1 LFNGIYAYF
10 CRKVKLFLNV
20 MKAFSFQKPLEW
32 VSSLLARF
40 EDQLPVKTGPLKN
53 QSRLL
58 LEQSRACLVNVSKL
72 KFSMVVG
79 GLIRVLQTVNSMKT
93 SAEQDLFDSQCFI
106 LDTLERCLAG
116 PQDVSSRIDE
126 ANNVKIIIHEMCQ
139 FIQLSSDSN
148 QAIQLKEKASKVIYN
163 LSLSS
168 FNVIF
173 NRIVAKLKAVSC
185 EPSAVSVPSDLMT
198 SSSDNVDIELMQ
210 YIHFDLKSLIKLL
223 REISYHKPFKKE
235 NNQILFRSLENVIW
249 NWMDTYPDQFHNLQV
264 EQNNELNDCCDRLF
278 DQLDTYGAESSKK
291 KAIVWPLQM
300 MLLILCPKV
309 LEEIHHIS
317 CGAPCPIRLLKK
329 KVFFDSI
336 KKTMSQG
343 HSHTCKHH
351 LLSSACIAGVK
362 LCKAAIY
369 VNVVDSA
376 NVFFALLQLII
387 TDLKSYLFNPIKPL
401 FKNPSSAQELD
412 VMIDCFVALF
422 RLSYNNEVFRIC
434 LNAHTVV
441 PHQLVLVMALYRIAV
456 QARLPWWPKI
466 DLVYSRSGELLQ
478 MFNETLSRVCQGASV
493 VGCML
498 STAPTQQSSHGQA
511 STTHMPLRVTHSLH
525 RMTGKLKEKSLTGSQ
540 ASSTGGAGGGA
551 GGGGCVGGCT
561 VASAASVSSLT
572 GNASNSSVEDGC
584 QQLLFWL
591 IRLMCIEPTLFLHH
605 SPESSTL
612 APSSSTAELISGLV
626 NLVGNSNQMPELAQE
641 AMEAILC
648 LHHPENIRMWH
659 PDSTFT
665 TVQSLWYI
673 SSQLLF
679 YICQKLLQFQLAN
692 FSETLR
698 WLRQLLVYRNL
709 YLLSNREIANYG
721 SSEQLC
727 KQAAQKLE
735 TVCFVYLWSLDNDTA
750 ITALSVFRILCEEAE
765 IRCSGDEL
773 PVEYADHAELASAT
787 NLQTVGRVVLQKSI
801 NSYLKKLLIPSAGC
815 CEAWEATYRYWEALT
830 KFLKAYPKSKQE
842 DSYQVVENLIK
853 QLVSQ
858 KLGRSSEQEFEM
870 TVKLWAN
877 MTGFLCSVGGVVIKS
892 CKNTTLYYD
901 SSGNLPPSAETS
913 DKSTTAAASDLSTS
927 TPDLFCSVNSFL
939 SQLLTLLLVQSD
951 KLEVAVVR
959 HIKELC
965 SYELHQLLIGH
976 FFEQIRTITDRFI
989 DNDDVIIICLRN
1001 TEFIEH
1007 VVYIMKNILLGCCK
1021 QNVRNVEISCIEP
1034 IMLNLC
1040 RYVHHLEVNCQ
1051 SVTIKGK
1058 ICQLIEVIMRNYEN
1072 IIFRSEIRFRNRLVD
1087 MIADWVICNN
1097 SPSASSCIAAVV
1109 GVGAF
1114 PSEASLPLRDFN
1126 TLCMVALGALMRD
1139 LPLQPNCPNL
1149 TTGQNNLQNTAV
1161 LNKSQLFQKH
1171 FSLFMNVLNDCA
1183 MNENT
1188 GAGDFDIDTVSR
1200 GDDTSSHPSVEDTS
1214 ASSVPHVTRGAGRVG
1229 VGAGATSVGR
1239 RFRETKTEQLRR
1251 ATILAMSNLL
1261 AANIDIGL
1269 VHAVGMAYHRDRR
1282 ARVAFV
1288 EVLTKILQ
1296 EGTEFETLNETV
1308 MADRFD
1314 ELVKL
1319 TTMIT
1324 VDGELPIVNAL
1335 ASVVQTEH
1343 MDELARVLT
1352 TLFSSKNLLHELLWK
1367 LFIKE
1372 VELAEAPTTLFR
1384 GNTVASKVMG
1394 YCFKLYGAKY
1404 LHSLL
1409 HDFVNATVEHSTS
1422 NYEID
1427 PSRLEADDNLAENTT
1442 NLMELVESILSLIVH
1457 SADRFPVQLKGM
1469 LNVLFY
1475 VVNAR
1480 FPNTGLLAV
1489 GMIVFL
1495 RFFNPAIVSPFEYGL
1510 TENYPNANVKR
1521 GLMLVSKILQQIAN
1535 QTISLK
1541 ESCLQ
1546 PFNAFIQSKFEPT
1559 RRFFMNIAVE
1569 FRFDADASSQYYM
1582 SYMNDTPTCA
1592 LHRLLWQYQ
1601 DKIGEFFTTMRSH
1614 DRVARRLA
1622 TLLAQLGPANGRA
1635 GSKQWTN
1642 VDLDSTRFEELMS
1655 RQSAADKDEYNSI
1668 KENNIFYQCGISRAS
1683 NPVFYFIANRFKV
1696 GEVNGNMLIYH
1707 VLMSLKSKR
1716 NEHFELVVDLTHA
1729 STENRFR
1736 TELLHKWFLVLSEAM
1751 QQNIIAAY
1759 ICNCNSWTRDY
1770 IRFHER
1776 LFRPLKANHKLYFL
1790 DHVHQLNDYIS
1801 PEWQRLPVSTL
1812 QIDEDVLTFNN
1823 ALKICHKNMKCS
1835 IKVGPTSLQITTLD
1849 RQKVLGHNVIL
1860 NDVYYASEIQEVCL
1874 VDDSSMT
1881 LTILNE
1887 CSPLTL
1893 MHADCEQIASAIVNL
1908 RTRYELSQPDQAVLH
1923 AKIRAKDVP
1932 GTLLNMALLNLGSTY
1947 ASLRTAAY
1955 NLLCALAAT
1964 FNFRIEG
1971 QLLETEGLLIPANN
1985 TIFIKNIS
1993 EKLAMNETHLTLE
2006 FLHECIQGF
2015 RQSPIDLKHLCLEYI
2030 TPWLGNLPR
2039 FCRVSG
2045 NDNSKRRA
2053 VSKVLDKLITL
2064 TIEEIEMYP
2073 SIQAKIWGSIGRLSE
2088 LLDIILDRFLKR
2100 SITGG
2105 FGSMPAEVMADTSV
2119 ALAAANTKLV
2129 SDILIGRLMQVLEKS
2144 CLNPQATLEEHI
2156 LWDDIAIL
2164 ARYLLFQSF
2173 NNCLDV
2179 ISHLPVLFHFVTVLV
2194 NTGPLALRAS
2204 IHGLVVNVIHS
2215 LCTCPSSFSET
2226 TKANLR
2232 LALTEFFLP
2241 KFYRLFGVSNL
2252 TVKSVAATAFRISPR
2267 MSLPIHCSGDYMA
2280 SGSIAP
2286 RQDRLTLPNLE
2297 TIADSLVDLLETCNQ
2312 DIKNRDLCNEWE
2324 KISYYFTMRFNP
2336 ALQSRALVV
2345 YSCLSKKTD
2354 ESVIKQLLNLLLQF
2368 VKRRDDCNLLSA
2380 VLMALRRLTPLL
2392 PSIHCTLLAR
2402 LFWISVIILQLEDA
2416 SLYEH
2421 GLALLEQILRSLD
2434 SLNVFEYE
2442 PFEKVMME
2450 ARPLL
2455 EWEFKAMDQQMGI
2468 SFKHNFHFAVVAYL
2482 LKGYRHP
2489 SQSVVSRTVR
2499 LFSLILGIV
2508 AKYTKRDRYEVTV
2521 ENVAYLV
2528 ALLPVSEEVRLRCPL
2543 RHSTLR
2549 ALSLCGPSENASNN
2563 DPTVGSFPSPA
2574 QADKLQPCSR
2584 RSALCIQRLQHS
2596 CDSLQTLAAA
2606 RSAATVGSG
2615 KLMRTVTGAGDTFS
2629 GQMWSPSSMTVVGF
2643 TGQRSRSLPLSGLS
2657 TCSLSLPNENG
2668 QEQQEQQQQQQQQ
2681 QQEQQE
2687 QQQQEYPDKSEQN
2700 CKDSNEDDRPSA
2712 ATTTTAAEKSTT
2724 KSEPTNE
2731 SEESKAQ
2738 QQRLSSNGKNGGQSS
2753 RTAFYENLLLD
2764 EDVLCEPSLQVLVLT
2779 VLGTL
2784 VRNYADENETRT
2796 LFEYLAEASLVFPK
2810 VFPVIHCLLDQR
2822 ITQVLQMSHDAAV
2835 LRAVLHII
2843 QNMIPSQE
2851 TTDTYQQQHLTLLQ
2865 SKKTKEEEFFF
2876 SHFDVTNYIYIFHI
2890 ILLCFAYFSRL
2901 RVWRLLALCRTI
2913 FFEGEH
2919 SLLLINYPQRG
2930 STAQLQIAPESLTCL
2945 ERLIG
2950 SLGEVHLQT
2959 PPPLSPFGTSEVGY
2973 FRQESFSGTSR
2984 ANSVTLERSA
2994 TSDG

>member
-1 LFNGIYAYF
+1 LLSNGIYIYF
-10 CRKVKLFLNV
+10 CRKLKLFLNV

-93 SAEQDLFDSQCFI
+93 SSEQDLFDSQCFI

-185 EPSAVSVPSDLMT
+185 EPSAVSVPSDLMA

-249 NWMDTYPDQFHNLQV
+249 NWMDTYPDEFHNLQV

-278 DQLDTYGAESSKK
+278 DQLDTYGAESSKR

-317 CGAPCPIRLLKK
+317 CGAPCPIRLVKK

-376 NVFFALLQLII
+376 NVFFALLQSII

-478 MFNETLSRVCQGASV
+478 MFNETLSRVCQGVSV
-493 VGCML
+493 VGCL
-498 STAPTQQSSHGQA
+498 LPTPSSTTCQPSSHGQT

-525 RMTGKLKEKSLTGSQ
+525 RMTGKLKEKSLAGSQ
-540 ASSTGGAGGGA
+540 PSATGGAGGGA

-572 GNASNSSVEDGC
+572 GNANSSSVEDGC

-605 SPESSTL
+605 GPESTSTV

-801 NSYLKKLLIPSAGC
+801 NSYLKKLIIPSAGC

-853 QLVSQ
+853 QLVNQ

-913 DKSTTAAASDLSTS
+913 DKSTTAAADDLSTS
-927 TPDLFCSVNSFL
+927 TPDLFCSVNNFL

-959 HIKELC
+959 HIKEIC

-989 DNDDVIIICLRN
+989 DNDDVIIICLKN

-1040 RYVHHLEVNCQ
+1040 RYVHNLEVNYQ

-1139 LPLQPNCPNL
+1139 LPLQPNCPPNL
-1149 TTGQNNLQNTAV
+1149 TTGQTNVQNTAM

-1171 FSLFMNVLNDCA
+1171 FGLFMNVLNDCA

-1188 GAGDFDIDTVSR
+1188 GAGDFDVETVSR
-1200 GDDTSSHPSVEDTS
+1200 GDETSSQPLVNTS
-1214 ASSVPHVTRGAGRVG
+1214 TSSSVPLVRGAGRA
-1229 VGAGATSVGR
+1229 GAGAGVAGVGR

-1409 HDFVNATVEHSTS
+1409 HDFVNSTVEHSTS

-1427 PSRLEADDNLAENTT
+1427 PSRYVCFVLFCLFIYLFKFSLETDDNLAENTT
-1442 NLMELVESILSLIVH
+1442 NLMELVENILSLIVH

-1601 DKIGEFFTTMRSH
+1601 DRIGEFFTTMRSH

-1642 VDLDSTRFEELMS
+1642 VDLNSTRFEELMS

-1776 LFRPLKANHKLYFL
+1776 LFSPLKASHKLYFL
-1790 DHVHQLNDYIS
+1790 DHVRQLNDYIS
-1801 PEWQRLPVSTL
+1801 PEWQRLPASTL
-1812 QIDEDVLTFNN
+1812 QIDDDVLTFNN

-1874 VDDSSMT
+1874 VDDNSMT

-1893 MHADCEQIASAIVNL
+1893 MHADCEQIASAVVNL

-1932 GTLLNMALLNLGSTY
+1932 GTLLNMALLNLGSTD

-1964 FNFRIEG
+1964 FNFHIEG

-2030 TPWLGNLPR
+2030 TPWLANLPR

-2053 VSKVLDKLITL
+2053 VAKVLDKLITL
-2064 TIEEIEMYP
+2064 TIEEIEVRFLMYP

-2312 DIKNRDLCNEWE
+2312 DIKNRNLCNEWE

-2368 VKRRDDCNLLSA
+2368 VKRRDDCSLLSA

-2392 PSIHCTLLAR
+2392 PSVVLQAIHCTLLAR
-2402 LFWISVIILQLEDA
+2402 LFWISVIILQLEDP

-2563 DPTVGSFPSPA
+2563 DPTVGSFPSPGR
-2574 QADKLQPCSR
+2574 ADKLQPCSR
-2584 RSALCIQRLQHS
+2584 RSALCIQRLQRS
-2596 CDSLQTLAAA
+2596 CDDSLQTFAVAG
-2606 RSAATVGSG
+2606 STVGSG
-2615 KLMRTVTGAGDTFS
+2615 KLMRTVTGAGDTLS
-2629 GQMWSPSSMTVVGF
+2629 SRMWSPSSSSSSSVSSMAVVGF
-2643 TGQRSRSLPLSGLS
+2643 TGQRSRSLPLSELS
-2657 TCSLSLPNENG
+2657 TCSLSLPHGDNR
-2668 QEQQEQQQQQQQQ
+2668 EQQKQQQQQH
-2681 QQEQQE
+2681 EHE
-2687 QQQQEYPDKSEQN
+2687 HPDKTEQT
-2700 CKDSNEDDRPSA
+2700 CKNSNGDDGPGDLASK
-2712 ATTTTAAEKSTT
+2712 TTAAEIT
-2724 KSEPTNE
+2724 KSEPTDE
-2731 SEESKAQ
+2731 SQESKAE
-2738 QQRLSSNGKNGGQSS
+2738 QQRLSNSNGKSGGGQTGQSS

-2865 SKKTKEEEFFF
+2865 SYGFGGFWRFAGPF
-2876 SHFDVTNYIYIFHI
+2876 S
-2890 ILLCFAYFSRL
+2890 LK
-2901 RVWRLLALCRTI
+2901 
-2913 FFEGEH
+2913 
-2919 SLLLINYPQRG
+2919 

-2950 SLGEVHLQT
+2950 SLGEVHLLT
-2959 PPPLSPFGTSEVGY
+2959 PPPLSPFGTSEFGY

-2994 TSDG
+2994 TSDC